1 MAQFRIKPLYLG
13 PRLYP
18 VHCIL
23 HCIAATAGRSGGKS
37 VSRIRIPFLHG
48 WLCEGVGQTLYPVSC
63 ICILHFVDGVGV
75 GPALHPVFCICILYQ
90 EQRTEWGKLR
100 ILYPVSVSRICSVGP
115 HSVFCILHLNP
126 VSGLYSALG
135 GQFAPV
141 SRIRIPYPAFGTNS
155 VSRIPYPYPVSTVST
170 VWLLFGSVCAPCILG
185 KNLA

>member
-23 HCIAATAGRSGGKS
+23 HCTAATAGRSGGKS

-100 ILYPVSVSRICSVGP
+100 IPYPVSVSRICSVGP

-135 GQFAPV
+135 GQFTP
-141 SRIRIPYPAFGTNS
+141 
-155 VSRIPYPYPVSTVST
+155 RIPYPYPVSRIWDELRIPYPVSVSRIDCQYGVAV
-170 VWLLFGSVCAPCILG
+170 VWERVCTLY
-185 KNLA
+185 LE